1 MDKILT
7 DAEKRFL
14 ARYGLEPEDVFDA
27 RGMSGRLW
35 KQRIHE
41 EDKTFALGTPCGN
54 GAHRLRTRAGHCVQC
69 DPKKLA
75 FQARHSAE
83 QYVYIA
89 GSASAELIKIG
100 TCKNVPQR
108 ERQIR
113 AESYGG
119 ASDWQVIF
127 SIEVRNAGDIEHRAR
142 SKISQY
148 VVVKP
153 YWKDGVSQSGIELL
167 RCSFSRA
174 KEALL
179 SVAEDA
185 KVGEPWKARFTS
197 TYEFDEPS

>member
-1 MDKILT
+1 MDEILT

-14 ARYGLEPEDVFDA
+14 AWYGLGPNDVFDA

-35 KQRIHE
+35 KQRIRE
-41 EDKTFALGTPCGN
+41 EDKTVALGSACGN
-54 GAHRLRTRAGHCVQC
+54 GGHRLRTRAGHCVQC

-75 FQARHSAE
+75 FQARHSAD

-89 GSASAELIKIG
+89 GSLSTKLIKIG

-108 ERQIR
+108 ERQMR

-119 ASDWQVIF
+119 ANDWAVIF
-127 SIEVRNAGDIEHRAR
+127 SIKVRNAGDIEHQAR

-148 VVVKP
+148 MVVKP
-153 YWKDGVSQSGIELL
+153 YWKDGFRQSGIELL
-167 RCSFSRA
+167 QCSFSRA

-185 KVGEPWKARFTS
+185 MLSEPWKARFTLS
-197 TYEFDEPS
+197 YEFDEPI